1 MFFPYKDDNPR
12 VLVPYMNYGIIGLN
26 VFIFTGQIML
36 SLHDPRVNIAL
47 INVFGFI
54 PIEFNLLDILTSMF
68 MHGGLFHILG
78 NMWFLWIFGD
88 NVESAL
94 GHVRYLGF
102 YLFCGFGAAIG
113 QFLINPSSPVPM
125 VGASGAIAGIL
136 GAYMLMYPRARVHVL
151 IIFFVITTI
160 AVPARSTIP
169 YAPNAQWDSGS
180 AQTRSAIWK
189 LPLCNGAARLSQS
202 LYVACAR
209 KRGRRSPHRLPSCA
223 RKFTP
228 R

>member
-1 MFFPYKDDNPR
+1 VFFPYKDDNPR

-125 VGASGAIAGIL
+125 VGASGPIAGIL

-160 AVPARSTIP
+160 AVPAQIAIGVWFLIQLT
-169 YAPNAQWDSGS
+169 NGLGS
-180 AQTRSAIWK
+180 IGLNT
-189 LPLCNGAARLSQS
+189 GG
-202 LYVACAR
+202 VAWFAHIGGFAVGVATQKMFR
-209 KRGRRSPHRLPSCA
+209 TFRIE
-223 RKFTP
+223 
-228 R
+228 

>member
-12 VLVPYMNYGIIGLN
+12 VLVPYVNYGIISLN
-26 VFIFTGQIML
+26 VFIFIGQTML
-36 SLHDPRVNIAL
+36 SLHDPRINIAL

-102 YLFCGFGAAIG
+102 YLFCGSGAAIG
-113 QFLINPSSPVPM
+113 QFFINPSS
-125 VGASGAIAGIL
+125 
-136 GAYMLMYPRARVHVL
+136 HVL
-151 IIFFVITTI
+151 GPNKLSLAKPNDFILLLAAVVIDADVVIPHTF
-160 AVPARSTIP
+160 RSIL
-169 YAPNAQWDSGS
+169 
-180 AQTRSAIWK
+180 R
-189 LPLCNGAARLSQS
+189 
-202 LYVACAR
+202 
-209 KRGRRSPHRLPSCA
+209 
-223 RKFTP
+223 
-228 R
+228 

>member
-12 VLVPYMNYGIIGLN
+12 VLVPYVNYGIIGLN

-88 NVESAL
+88 NVESTL

-113 QFLINPSSPVPM
+113 Q
-125 VGASGAIAGIL
+125 
-136 GAYMLMYPRARVHVL
+136 
-151 IIFFVITTI
+151 
-160 AVPARSTIP
+160 
-169 YAPNAQWDSGS
+169 
-180 AQTRSAIWK
+180 
-189 LPLCNGAARLSQS
+189 CNSRDIGS
-202 LYVACAR
+202 LYADVPPGPGTCSHYILCYYNNCCP
-209 KRGRRSPHRLPSCA
+209 RSDCNRCMVPYTADKWFRIDWS
-223 RKFTP
+223 
-228 R
+228 